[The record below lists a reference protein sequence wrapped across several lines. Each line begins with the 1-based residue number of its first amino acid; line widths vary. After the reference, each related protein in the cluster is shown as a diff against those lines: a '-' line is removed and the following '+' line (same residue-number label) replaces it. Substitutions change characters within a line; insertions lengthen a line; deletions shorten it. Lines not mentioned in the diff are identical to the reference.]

1 MIFFQEGKKN
11 LEKTEN
17 KASLH
22 KVKHGLF
29 KLQFSHFPMNINDIA
44 NQAHNKKWE
53 IQCTLKVENKGRGD
67 ALPKRL
73 VNRGSKSSLYFFL
86 FKCSLKKKSQIP
98 HFVIFNFP
106 SMKCYTNTFLHC
118 HFQYIMHK
126 SELKRAVN
134 LFKREVR
141 KKRRGQES

>member
-11 LEKTEN
+11 LEKIEN

-73 VNRGSKSSLYFFL
+73 GNRGNKSSLYFFL
-86 FKCSLKKKSQIP
+86 FKCS
-98 HFVIFNFP
+98 
-106 SMKCYTNTFLHC
+106 
-118 HFQYIMHK
+118 
-126 SELKRAVN
+126 
-134 LFKREVR
+134 
-141 KKRRGQES
+141 